1 VSRRAAQ
8 FTVFLDLIADNLRMS
23 LSALV
28 KFATPVRARI
38 AADLP
43 RPRLNLKAQLLVPP
57 RALNLP
63 LIGTAFD
70 YLFRFNLARRFPFA
84 ISRQWVA
91 ETALRLVNRLADADA
106 LLDDLLLDVKTT
118 RTLKIRTEDWRQLL
132 AYAALNVH
140 FPIGGGRKRRIRR
153 IGFYYSRHGYL
164 VSWPLAEVVD
174 SMQFARF
181 ADWLRKY
188 AVGLHTQR
196 LARRAR
202 ANKKALPK

>member
-1 VSRRAAQ
+1 MRAQVSELRR
-8 FTVFLDLIADNLRMS
+8 LIQAVDWKGINANRVCL
-23 LSALV
+23 
-28 KFATPVRARI
+28 
-38 AADLP
+38 
-43 RPRLNLKAQLLVPP
+43 LNPHFGDGSKLM
-57 RALNLP
+57 
-63 LIGTAFD
+63 GG
-70 YLFRFNLARRFPFA
+70 
-84 ISRQWVA
+84 
-91 ETALRLVNRLADADA
+91 ADADA
-106 LLDDLLLDVKTT
+106 LLDDRLLDVKTT